1 MEVIEK
7 YTRISYLRAMRHSFK
22 EWVAVTRYWSFPVS
36 VMPVL
41 ATFAWLFSRGMLPS
55 GPLPYI
61 NLILSILG
69 VVLLH
74 SAGNVLSDWYDHK
87 TGVDN
92 ERAFAV
98 PNLVFH
104 KFEPKEYK
112 TFSAIL
118 FVAGIIVGIVIT
130 ILSGPYLLVAGGIGI
145 LLTYMYSF
153 LKYRA
158 LGDLDIFLIFGVLT
172 VLGTT
177 YALTGSYQP
186 QALILSL
193 PIGVITVSVLHANN
207 TYDMVTDKEAGIKT
221 LAMLLGLPKSAA
233 LYRCYMIIPFIC
245 IVAYIASGLM
255 HPLAALCFVAAIP
268 AWKNQKQ
275 ASTHPQN
282 GLEAM
287 KGLDQ
292 ASAQMQLAFSGLLSV
307 GLIVA
312 GLL

>member
-1 MEVIEK
+1 MK
-7 YTRISYLRAMRHSFK
+7 HSFK

-36 VMPVL
+36 VMPVV
-41 ATFAWLFSRGMLPS
+41 ATFAWLFSRDMLPS
-55 GPLPYI
+55 GPLPYV

-69 VVLLH
+69 VILLH
-74 SAGNVLSDWYDHK
+74 SAGNVISDWYDHR

-104 KFEPKEYK
+104 KFEPNEYK
-112 TFSAIL
+112 IFSIIL
-118 FVAGIIVGIVIT
+118 FAAGILVGIVIT
-130 ILSGPYLLVAGGIGI
+130 ILSGPYLLIAGGIGV
-145 LLTYMYSF
+145 LLTYFYSF
-153 LKYRA
+153 LKYHA
-158 LGDLDIFLIFGVLT
+158 LGDLDVFLIFGVLT

-186 QALILSL
+186 QALILSV

-207 TYDMVTDKEAGIKT
+207 TYDSITDKEAGIKT
-221 LAMLLGLPKSAA
+221 FGMLLGLPKSAT
-233 LYRCYMIIPFIC
+233 LYRCYMFIPFIC
-245 IVAYIASGLM
+245 VLTYIIIGVM
-255 HPLAALCFVAAIP
+255 HPLAALSFVAAIP

-275 ASTHPQN
+275 AATYPQN

-292 ASAQMQLAFSGLLSV
+292 ASAQMQLIFSGLLSI

>member
-1 MEVIEK
+1 MK
-7 YTRISYLRAMRHSFK
+7 HSFK

-36 VMPVL
+36 VMPVV
-41 ATFAWLFSRGMLPS
+41 ATFAWLFSRDMLPS
-55 GPLPYI
+55 GPLPYV

-69 VVLLH
+69 VILLH
-74 SAGNVLSDWYDHK
+74 SAGNVISDWYDHR

-104 KFEPKEYK
+104 KFEPNEYK
-112 TFSAIL
+112 IFSIIL
-118 FVAGIIVGIVIT
+118 FAAGILVGIVIT
-130 ILSGPYLLVAGGIGI
+130 ILSGPYLLIAGGIGV
-145 LLTYMYSF
+145 LLTYFYSF
-153 LKYRA
+153 LKYHA
-158 LGDLDIFLIFGVLT
+158 LGDLDVFLIFGVLT

-186 QALILSL
+186 QALILSV

-207 TYDMVTDKEAGIKT
+207 TYDSITDKEAGIKT
-221 LAMLLGLPKSAA
+221 FGMLLGLPKSAT
-233 LYRCYMIIPFIC
+233 LYRCYMFIPFIC
-245 IVAYIASGLM
+245 VLTYIIIGVM
-255 HPLAALCFVAAIP
+255 HPLAALSFVAAIP

-275 ASTHPQN
+275 AATYPQK

-292 ASAQMQLAFSGLLSV
+292 ASAQMQLIFSGLLSI

>member
-1 MEVIEK
+1 
-7 YTRISYLRAMRHSFK
+7 MRHSFK

-36 VMPVL
+36 VMPVV
-41 ATFAWLFSRGMLPS
+41 ATFAWLLSRDMLPS

-61 NLILSILG
+61 NLVLSILG
-69 VVLLH
+69 VILLH
-74 SAGNVLSDWYDHK
+74 SAGNVISDWYDHH

-112 TFSAIL
+112 VFSIIL
-118 FVAGIIVGIVIT
+118 FAAGILVGIIIT
-130 ILSGPYLLVAGGIGI
+130 ILSGPYLLIAGGIGV
-145 LLTYMYSF
+145 LLTYFYSF

-158 LGDLDIFLIFGVLT
+158 LGDLDIFILFGVLT

-177 YALTGSYQP
+177 YALTGSYKP
-186 QALILSL
+186 EALILSL

-207 TYDMVTDKEAGIKT
+207 TYDSVTDKEAGIKT
-221 LAMLLGLPKSAA
+221 FAMLLGLPKSAT
-233 LYRCYMIIPFIC
+233 LYRCYMFIPFIC
-245 IVAYIASGLM
+245 VLIYIILGLM
-255 HPLAALCFVAAIP
+255 HPLAALSFLAAIP
-268 AWKNQKQ
+268 AWKNQRQ
-275 ASTHPQN
+275 AASYPQN

-292 ASAQMQLAFSGLLSV
+292 ASAQMQLIFSGLLSI

>member
-1 MEVIEK
+1 MK
-7 YTRISYLRAMRHSFK
+7 HAFK

-36 VMPVL
+36 VMPVI

-55 GPLPYI
+55 GPLPYV
-61 NLILSILG
+61 NLVLSILG

-74 SAGNVLSDWYDHK
+74 SAGNVLSDWYDYK

-92 ERAFAV
+92 EKAFAV

-104 KFEPKEYK
+104 KFEPAEYK
-112 TFSAIL
+112 SFSIIL
-118 FVAGIIVGIVIT
+118 FVAGILVGIILSL
-130 ILSGPYLLVAGGIGI
+130 LSGPYLLIAGGAGV
-145 LLTYMYSF
+145 LLTALYSF

-186 QALILSL
+186 QALILPV

-207 TYDMVTDKEAGIKT
+207 TLDSVTDKEAGIRT
-221 LAMLLGLPKSAA
+221 FAMQLGLPKSAA
-233 LYRCYMIIPFIC
+233 LYRCYMFIPFVC
-245 IVAYIASGLM
+245 IVLYIALGLM
-255 HPLAALCFVAAIP
+255 HPLAALSLVATIP

-275 ASTHPQN
+275 AATYPQH

-292 ASAQMQLAFSGLLSV
+292 ASAQMQLVFSGLLSV

>member
-1 MEVIEK
+1 
-7 YTRISYLRAMRHSFK
+7 
-22 EWVAVTRYWSFPVS
+22 
-36 VMPVL
+36 MPVIV
-41 ATFAWLFSRGMLPS
+41 TFAWLFSRDLLPS
-55 GPLPYI
+55 GSLPYI

-74 SAGNVLSDWYDHK
+74 SAGNVISDWYDFK

-92 ERAFAV
+92 ENAFAV

-104 KFEPKEYK
+104 KFEPNEYK
-112 TFSAIL
+112 TFS
-118 FVAGIIVGIVIT
+118 II
-130 ILSGPYLLVAGGIGI
+130 ILSGPYLLVAGVAGV
-145 LLTYMYSF
+145 LLTYFYSF

-177 YALTGSYQP
+177 YALTGSYVP
-186 QALILSL
+186 QALILSI
-193 PIGVITVSVLHANN
+193 PVGVITVSVLHANN

-221 LAMLLGLPKSAA
+221 FAMLLGLPKSAT
-233 LYRCYMIIPFIC
+233 LYRCYMVIPFIC
-245 IVAYIASGLM
+245 VAVYILCGLT
-255 HPLAALCFVAAIP
+255 HPLAALSLVAAVP

-275 ASTHPQN
+275 AATYPQN

-292 ASAQMQLAFSGLLSV
+292 ASAQMQLAFSGLLSI

-312 GLL
+312 GLI

>member
-1 MEVIEK
+1 M
-7 YTRISYLRAMRHSFK
+7 SYFRGMKHSFK

-36 VMPVL
+36 VMPVV

-55 GPLPYI
+55 GPIPYI
-61 NLILSILG
+61 NLVLSVLG
-69 VVLLH
+69 VILLH

-87 TGVDN
+87 AGVDN
-92 ERAFAV
+92 EKAFAV

-130 ILSGPYLLVAGGIGI
+130 ILSGPYLLVAGGIGV

-221 LAMLLGLPKSAA
+221 FAMLLGLPKSAT
-233 LYRCYMIIPFIC
+233 LYRCYMFIPFIC
-245 IVAYIASGLM
+245 VAAYIAFGLM

-312 GLL
+312 GLI

>member
-1 MEVIEK
+1 MK
-7 YTRISYLRAMRHSFK
+7 HSFK

-36 VMPVL
+36 VMPVV

-55 GPLPYI
+55 GPIPYI
-61 NLILSILG
+61 NFALSIIG

-74 SAGNVLSDWYDHK
+74 SAGNVISDWYDHK

-92 ERAFAV
+92 EKAFAV

-112 TFSAIL
+112 TFSLIL
-118 FVAGIIVGIVIT
+118 FAAGIIVGLVIT
-130 ILSGPYLLVAGGIGI
+130 CLSGPYMLIVGVAGV
-145 LLTYMYSF
+145 LLTYFYSF
-153 LKYRA
+153 LKYHA

-186 QALILSL
+186 QALILSV

-207 TYDMVTDKEAGIKT
+207 TYDSETDKEAGIKT
-221 LAMLLGLPKSAA
+221 FGMLLGLPKSAT
-233 LYRCYMIIPFIC
+233 LYRCYMFIPFIC
-245 IVAYIASGLM
+245 IILYIILGLM

-275 ASTHPQN
+275 AATYPQN

-292 ASAQMQLAFSGLLSV
+292 ASAQMQLVFSGLLSV

>member
-1 MEVIEK
+1 M
-7 YTRISYLRAMRHSFK
+7 
-22 EWVAVTRYWSFPVS
+22 
-36 VMPVL
+36 
-41 ATFAWLFSRGMLPS
+41 
-55 GPLPYI
+55 
-61 NLILSILG
+61 
-69 VVLLH
+69 
-74 SAGNVLSDWYDHK
+74 
-87 TGVDN
+87 
-92 ERAFAV
+92 
-98 PNLVFH
+98 
-104 KFEPKEYK
+104 
-112 TFSAIL
+112 
-118 FVAGIIVGIVIT
+118 
-130 ILSGPYLLVAGGIGI
+130 
-145 LLTYMYSF
+145 
-153 LKYRA
+153 
-158 LGDLDIFLIFGVLT
+158 LT

-193 PIGVITVSVLHANN
+193 PIGVITVSVLHVNN

-221 LAMLLGLPKSAA
+221 FAMLLGLPKSAT
-233 LYRCYMIIPFIC
+233 LYRCYMFIPFIC
-245 IVAYIASGLM
+245 VAAYIAFGLM

-275 ASTHPQN
+275 ASTYPQN

>member
-1 MEVIEK
+1 MK
-7 YTRISYLRAMRHSFK
+7 HSFK
-22 EWVAVTRYWSFPVS
+22 EWVEVTRYWSFPVS
-36 VMPVL
+36 VMPLL

-55 GPLPYI
+55 GPLPYV

-69 VVLLH
+69 VILLH

-92 ERAFAV
+92 ELAFAV

-112 TFSAIL
+112 TFSIIL

-130 ILSGPYLLVAGGIGI
+130 LLSGPYLLVAGGIGV

-193 PIGVITVSVLHANN
+193 PIGVITVSVLHVNN

-221 LAMLLGLPKSAA
+221 FAMLLGLPKSAA
-233 LYRCYMIIPFIC
+233 LHRCYMIIPFIC
-245 IVAYIASGLM
+245 IVAYIATGLM

-282 GLEAM
+282 SLEAM

>member
-1 MEVIEK
+1 MK
-7 YTRISYLRAMRHSFK
+7 HSFK

-36 VMPVL
+36 VMPVV

-55 GPLPYI
+55 GPIPYI
-61 NLILSILG
+61 NLVLSVLG
-69 VVLLH
+69 VILLH

-87 TGVDN
+87 AGVDN
-92 ERAFAV
+92 EKAFAV

-130 ILSGPYLLVAGGIGI
+130 ILSGPYLLVAGGIGV

-172 VLGTT
+172 VLGTI

-221 LAMLLGLPKSAA
+221 FGMLLGLPKSAT
-233 LYRCYMIIPFIC
+233 LYRCYMFIPFIC
-245 IVAYIASGLM
+245 VAAYIAFGLM
-255 HPLAALCFVAAIP
+255 HPLASLCFVAAIP

-275 ASTHPQN
+275 ASTYPQA

>member
-1 MEVIEK
+1 M
-7 YTRISYLRAMRHSFK
+7 
-22 EWVAVTRYWSFPVS
+22 
-36 VMPVL
+36 
-41 ATFAWLFSRGMLPS
+41 
-55 GPLPYI
+55 
-61 NLILSILG
+61 
-69 VVLLH
+69 VLLH

-92 ERAFAV
+92 EKAFAV

-130 ILSGPYLLVAGGIGI
+130 ILSGPYLLVAGGIGV

-221 LAMLLGLPKSAA
+221 FAMLLGLPKSAT
-233 LYRCYMIIPFIC
+233 LYRCYMFIPFIC
-245 IVAYIASGLM
+245 VAAYIAFGLM

-312 GLL
+312 GLI

>member
-1 MEVIEK
+1 
-7 YTRISYLRAMRHSFK
+7 MRHSFK

-55 GPLPYI
+55 GPLPYV

-92 ERAFAV
+92 ELAFAV

-112 TFSAIL
+112 TFSIIL

-130 ILSGPYLLVAGGIGI
+130 LLSGPYLLVAGGIGV
-145 LLTYMYSF
+145 LLTYLYSF
-153 LKYRA
+153 MKYHA

-221 LAMLLGLPKSAA
+221 FGMLLGLPKSAT
-233 LYRCYMIIPFIC
+233 LYRCYMFIPFIC
-245 IVAYIASGLM
+245 VVVYIALGLM
-255 HPLAALCFVAAIP
+255 HPLAAISLVASVP

-275 ASTHPQN
+275 ASTYPQN

>member
-1 MEVIEK
+1 MK
-7 YTRISYLRAMRHSFK
+7 HSFK
-22 EWVAVTRYWSFPVS
+22 EWAAVTRYWSFPVS
-36 VMPVL
+36 VMPVV

-55 GPLPYI
+55 GPIPYV
-61 NLILSILG
+61 NFVLSIIG
-69 VVLLH
+69 VILLH
-74 SAGNVLSDWYDHK
+74 SAGNVISDWYDHK

-92 ERAFAV
+92 EKAFAV

-112 TFSAIL
+112 TFSIIL
-118 FVAGIIVGIVIT
+118 FVAGIIVGLIIT
-130 ILSGPYLLVAGGIGI
+130 LLSGPYMLVVGVAGV
-145 LLTYMYSF
+145 LLTYFYSF
-153 LKYRA
+153 LKYHA
-158 LGDLDIFLIFGVLT
+158 LGDLDIFIIFGVLT

-193 PIGVITVSVLHANN
+193 PIGIITVSVLHANN
-207 TYDMVTDKEAGIKT
+207 TYDSITDKEAGIKT
-221 LAMLLGLPKSAA
+221 FAMLLGLPKSAA
-233 LYRCYMIIPFIC
+233 LYRCYMFLPFIC
-245 IVAYIASGLM
+245 VVVYIALGLM
-255 HPLAALCFVAAIP
+255 HPLAAISLVAAIP

-275 ASTHPQN
+275 AATYPQN

-292 ASAQMQLAFSGLLSV
+292 ASAQMQLIFSGLLSI